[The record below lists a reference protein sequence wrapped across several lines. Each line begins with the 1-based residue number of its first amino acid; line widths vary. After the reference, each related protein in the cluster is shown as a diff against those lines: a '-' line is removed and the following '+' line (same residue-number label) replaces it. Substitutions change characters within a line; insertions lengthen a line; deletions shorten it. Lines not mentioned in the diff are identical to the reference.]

1 VKILL
6 HGLTDESG
14 FGFVTRGVRD
24 AFSREHPVLMWDARN
39 ACPVND
45 MSGMWLISCMDHA
58 SAFRAVDIARARGC
72 DGCAIYSPIDSDL
85 TPIDVL
91 REVRPDVTIACTEYA
106 SRLYA
111 AAGHTVAGVVRHEYM
126 PFPADT
132 SARDWIRKEFG
143 CGDNTV
149 VFLAVSD
156 YTWRK
161 GIGSVIHA
169 YRHLSNTDS
178 LLVVVSRGLSDTHA
192 KQLSGDSRVV
202 VFNSGITRE
211 HLRGLYL
218 AADVYVSASAGE
230 GFGLPAWDAAH
241 VGLHMVLPH
250 HTAYAELYR
259 VYPHVEWMDVLPYT
273 PYETPIQYYRV
284 RDERD
289 IVLALE
295 SSYYKRRNYPRDI
308 PQRLETVRWWTG
320 YTPSLHRPFGDE
332 IKRAFLR
339 AIEGGRR

>member
-14 FGFVTRGVRD
+14 FGFVTRGIRD
-24 AFSREHPVLMWDARN
+24 ALSLDHPVVMWDARN
-39 ACPVND
+39 TCPVDD
-45 MSGMWLISCMDHA
+45 MSGMFLLSCMDHA
-58 SAFRAVDIARARGC
+58 SAFRAVDIARTW
-72 DGCAIYSPIDSDL
+72 GCAGSAIYTPLDSDL
-85 TPIDVL
+85 TPVDVL

-106 SRLYA
+106 SRLYTS
-111 AAGHTVAGVVRHEYM
+111 AGHNVVGVVRHEYT
-126 PFPADT
+126 PFPADV
-132 SARDWIRKEFG
+132 SVRGWIRQELG
-143 CGDNTV
+143 CGDSTV
-149 VFLAVSD
+149 VFLVVSD

-161 GIGSVIHA
+161 GIGSVIQS
-169 YRHLSNTDS
+169 YRSLSGTDS
-178 LLVVVSRGLSDTHA
+178 VLIVVSRGLPDSYA
-192 KQLSGDSRVV
+192 QQLSGSSKVV

-230 GFGLPAWDAAH
+230 GFGLPAWEAAH
-241 VGLHMVLPH
+241 VGLHLVLPY

-259 VYPHVEWMDVLPYT
+259 VYPHVEWIDYVPYT
-273 PYETPIQYYRV
+273 PYETPIQYYRP

-295 SSYYKRRNYPRDI
+295 SAYYMRSRFPRDT
-308 PQRLETVRWWTG
+308 PQRLETVRWWMG
-320 YTPSLHRPFGDE
+320 YTPSLHRPFGQE
-332 IKRAFLR
+332 IKRTIMR